1 MCRLPGFVE
10 LVEKFLIIFQATLSG
25 FSNSEKEQVA
35 LCLIPEVCELCT
47 LYNVLYFKARTKQ
60 CKMKSAKRLS

>member
-35 LCLIPEVCELCT
+35 LCLIPEVCEL
-47 LYNVLYFKARTKQ
+47 YVQ
-60 CKMKSAKRLS
+60 CAVF